1 MVSVSDFD
9 RFVFVVGAP
18 RCGTTTLAH
27 FLKQHPRIGSP
38 AVKEP
43 HFFAQHDLRGLS
55 DWELR
60 RRVEDEYLRRYFF
73 CDPRRRVG
81 LDASVTYLYAP
92 EQLEPILRLWPNSR
106 FVVSVR
112 DPLAMLPSLH
122 QRLIYNGDETIPKFE
137 DAWRAI
143 ANRTAGRNIP
153 RRCADPRWLRY
164 DQAARFGTYLDRL
177 IAVVGEERCS
187 IVVFDDL
194 ASDALGEY
202 GKLMQFSGLET
213 VPITDLHPRRGSKA
227 VRSRWLQRL
236 LKRPPKAVSS
246 YFAGEQFHKRVRRL
260 DSKEKILPTSVV
272 SIRKK
277 LLSWNRVSVSPAS
290 LPAALESRLCQE
302 LRGEVD
308 QLGSI
313 LSRDL
318 SHWLI
323 PRR

>member
-1 MVSVSDFD
+1 VVRVGDFD

-18 RCGTTTLAH
+18 RCGTTTLSH
-27 FLKQHPRIGSP
+27 FLKQHPQVGFP

-55 DWELR
+55 DRELR
-60 RRVEDEYLRRYFF
+60 NRVESEYLRRYF
-73 CDPRRRVG
+73 CRDPDRRVG
-81 LDASVTYLYAP
+81 VDASVTYLYAP

-122 QRLIYNGDETIPKFE
+122 QRLIYNGDETIPNFE
-137 DAWRAI
+137 DAWRAT
-143 ANRTAGRNIP
+143 ASRAAGRNIP

-164 DQAARFGTYLDRL
+164 DQAARFGTHLDRL

-194 ASDALGEY
+194 ASDALSEY
-202 GKLMQFSGLET
+202 RKLMRFIDLDA

-227 VRSRWLQRL
+227 VRSRWLQRM

-246 YFAGEQFHKRVRRL
+246 YFAGEHFRKRVRCL
-260 DSKEKILPTSVV
+260 DSKEKLAPTGVL

-277 LLSWNRVSVSPAS
+277 LLSWNRVSVSPARM
-290 LPAALESRLCQE
+290 PAALENQLCQE

-308 QLGSI
+308 QLGRI
-313 LSRDL
+313 LGRDL

-323 PRR
+323 PGR